1 MLFAKWVYRIS
12 GIWSFICILPLFFL
26 HDFIGDRNPPR
37 LTHPEFYYGFLC
49 VSFAWGLA
57 FLTGSA
63 DPQRFRSIMP
73 ASIVEK
79 AGYGVFA
86 LLLAA
91 RGLSPSSQTI
101 FGVIDLT
108 FCVLFFAAFV
118 VAKRTNRHP
127 AESDPSRWGEEQF

>member
-1 MLFAKWVYRIS
+1 MRFAKWIYRVS

-26 HDFIGDRNPPR
+26 YDFISDRNPPR
-37 LTHPEFYYGFLC
+37 LSHPEFYYGFLC

-57 FLTGSA
+57 FLTISA

-86 LLLAA
+86 LVLAA
-91 RGLSPSSQTI
+91 RGLSPSSQAI

-108 FCVLFFAAFV
+108 LRSFLRGVC
-118 VAKRTNRHP
+118 RHQTNDSASGLKVIYR
-127 AESDPSRWGEEQF
+127 GG